1 MIVSRPILLLI
12 GTIAVVGFGLFRLT
26 YEVQGLEDELA
37 RLNRSILEEQEAIH
51 VLEAEWSYLNR
62 PARLE
67 KLNDRHLGLGP
78 LSEAHIGDI
87 AGLPQGNVRDSVPG
101 EQDPPS
107 HETDPSPADPPV
119 TGATLASARIIQ

>member
-1 MIVSRPILLLI
+1 MMMRRPVLLLI

-26 YEVQGLEDELA
+26 YEVQDLEDELA
-37 RLNRSILEEQEAIH
+37 RLNRTILEEQEAIH

-78 LSEAHIGDI
+78 LSEASIGDI
-87 AGLPQGNVRDSVPG
+87 AGLPRRDAPVP
-101 EQDPPS
+101 
-107 HETDPSPADPPV
+107 DPSDEGPALQEPAPHPTEPPV
-119 TGATLASARIIQ
+119 TGATLASARISQ

>member
-1 MIVSRPILLLI
+1 MTMRRPILLLI

-26 YEVQGLEDELA
+26 YEVQDLEEELA
-37 RLNRSILEEQEAIH
+37 RLNRTILEEQEAIH

-78 LSEAHIGDI
+78 LSEASIGDF
-87 AGLPQGNVRDSVPG
+87 AGLPRRDAPVS
-101 EQDPPS
+101 DPAN
-107 HETDPSPADPPV
+107 EDPALQEPDPLPVEPPV
-119 TGATLASARIIQ
+119 TGATLASARIVQ